1 MSSIEEKLT
10 EQFLRWE
17 LRGRGWQLWSEPVV
31 PEPAF
36 RPFTGHYA
44 GVPQIIDDS
53 RKPSGLGS
61 FLRGISDRLT
71 GEKQPASIEENNEDE
86 SEPRFLSRGGL
97 IELQTFVPATQAF
110 SREAYAY
117 FLASVSACREPVTFE
132 LVGNANRITAQ
143 LVVHPADVA
152 LVREQL
158 ATFFPDVATLP
169 KENYLRETWAKP
181 GKAQAV
187 IVECG
192 LAKEFMLPLALGK
205 VDPLVPLVGALGE
218 LGENE
223 VGVFQV
229 IFGPVRHPWSESII
243 QSVTDGA
250 GDAFFVNAPAL
261 FSGAKQKIS
270 RLLYAAVLRVAVKSS
285 RTDRVTDI
293 ARNIIGALGVFENP
307 EGNHIIP
314 LKNDGYVSLDHE
326 GDMLRRES
334 HRSGM
339 LLNSDELINL
349 VHLPSADVHSTKLRG
364 QTSKSKAA
372 PAVVLHDQGLVLGS
386 NVHLEVE
393 KKVVLTPEQR
403 MRHVHIIGASG
414 TGKSTL
420 FFNCI
425 RQDIESGRGVALLDP
440 HGDLVDR
447 ILGIIPPERIDDV
460 VLLDPSDLE
469 FPVGFNIL
477 HAHSEL
483 EKTLLASDLV
493 SVFERLS
500 KSWGDQM
507 GSVLSNAILAFLE
520 SDKGGSL
527 SDLRRFLLEPAFR
540 DSFLATVRDPGVV
553 YYWRKGFPVLSGNK
567 SIGPVLTRLE
577 TFLTPKSI
585 RYMVSQTENK
595 LDFAQILDGGKI
607 FLAKLSQGAIGKE
620 NSYLLGTL
628 LVSKLQQLAMSRQA
642 QEEAQRRDFYLYI
655 DEFHNFITPSMAE
668 ILSGAR
674 KYRLGLVLAHQDLRQ
689 LERDREVASAV
700 VSNSYTRVCFRVGDQ
715 DARALENGFT
725 SFEARDL
732 QNLGTGSAIC
742 RVERSDFDF
751 NLAVPNAVYPPDTE
765 AATRRREVIA
775 ASRAKYA
782 TPRAQIEAAL
792 NVGQTPPPPAPTPP
806 PVAPV
811 KPPPPPPAKPASPLP
826 VSPPIETKVSPA
838 PVVETPVAKQ
848 EPASPG
854 RGGQVHKQIQALIK
868 QWAEGMG
875 YRATIEKQVLNGSGS
890 IDVALEKGTRTI
902 ACEISITTPADQEI
916 GNVKKCVSA
925 GFQYVFL
932 ICSETERV
940 EKMKRAVS
948 KGLSREE
955 QDRTRF
961 CTPEELF
968 TFVQEIEAKEASG
981 ERSSKG
987 YKVKV
992 NYRALNVSE
1001 REEAERTIA
1010 QALVK
1015 SAQRNV
1021 RKV

>member
-1 MSSIEEKLT
+1 
-10 EQFLRWE
+10 
-17 LRGRGWQLWSEPVV
+17 
-31 PEPAF
+31 
-36 RPFTGHYA
+36 
-44 GVPQIIDDS
+44 
-53 RKPSGLGS
+53 
-61 FLRGISDRLT
+61 
-71 GEKQPASIEENNEDE
+71 
-86 SEPRFLSRGGL
+86 
-97 IELQTFVPATQAF
+97 
-110 SREAYAY
+110 
-117 FLASVSACREPVTFE
+117 
-132 LVGNANRITAQ
+132 
-143 LVVHPADVA
+143 
-152 LVREQL
+152 
-158 ATFFPDVATLP
+158 
-169 KENYLRETWAKP
+169 
-181 GKAQAV
+181 
-187 IVECG
+187 
-192 LAKEFMLPLALGK
+192 
-205 VDPLVPLVGALGE
+205 

-229 IFGPVRHPWSESII
+229 IFGPVRHPWSESIF

-261 FSGAKQKIS
+261 FSGAKQKIA
-270 RLLYAAVLRVAVKSS
+270 RLLYAAVLRVAAKSS
-285 RTDRVTDI
+285 KTDRVTDI

-307 EGNHIIP
+307 KGNHIIP
-314 LKNDGYVSLDHE
+314 LRNDGYVSLDHE

-339 LLNSDELINL
+339 LLNSDELISL

-364 QTSKSKAA
+364 QVSKSKAA

-393 KKVVLTPEQR
+393 MKVVLTPEQR

-540 DSFLATVRDPGVV
+540 ESFLGTVRDPGVV

-751 NLAVPNAVYPPDTE
+751 NLAVPNAVYPPDAE
-765 AATRRREVIA
+765 AAARRREVIA

-782 TPRAQIEAAL
+782 TPRAQIEAML
-792 NVGQTPPPPAPTPP
+792 NDGQTPPPPAPPSP
-806 PVAPV
+806 VVAPV
-811 KPPPPPPAKPASPLP
+811 QPKPIPPSPKLELPPPIPTK
-826 VSPPIETKVSPA
+826 IEKEISPA
-838 PVVETPVAKQ
+838 PVVEVSSVAREPSTP
-848 EPASPG
+848 G
-854 RGGQVHKQIQALIK
+854 IGGTPHKNIQAIIK
-868 QWAEGMG
+868 QWADGMG
-875 YRATIEKQVLNGSGS
+875 YLATIEKFVLGGKGK
-890 IDVALEKGTRTI
+890 IDVALEKGSRKI
-902 ACEISITTPADQEI
+902 ACEISFTTPDKKE
-916 GNVKKCVSA
+916 VKNIQKCFKA
-925 GFQYVFL
+925 GFQHVFL
-932 ICSETERV
+932 ICDDAEEV
-940 EKMKRAVS
+940 EKSKLALS
-948 KGLSREE
+948 KGLSSEE
-955 QDRTRF
+955 LTHTHF
-961 CTPEELF
+961 AMVEELF
-968 TFVQEIEAKEASG
+968 AFILDLEAKEASG
-981 ERSSKG
+981 ERVVRGKR
-987 YKVKV
+987 VQV
-992 NYRALNVSE
+992 NYRPVDSAE
-1001 REEAERTIA
+1001 REEAEQNIA
-1010 QALVK
+1010 QAIVK
-1015 SAQRNV
+1015 SAQKRSS
-1021 RKV
+1021 KK